1 MWVAS
6 FQRANRPPECQGF
19 PSQRAATRFLLT
31 VANECSGRIVVWELD
46 DKAPCWPLRNA
57 A

>member
-6 FQRANRPPECQGF
+6 FQRSNRPPDCQGF

-31 VANECSGRIVVWELD
+31 VANECDGRICVWELD
-46 DKAPCWPLRNA
+46 DTVPTWPARKAA
-57 A
+57 